1 MLALPGVRVST
12 SVRGIDEIVFGT
24 PLPYPLSLLTLNSRP
39 LVIALLGVV
48 AFALPGVVAFA
59 QLGVVRVVNTVVR

>member
-1 MLALPGVRVST
+1 MLALPGVRAST

-39 LVIALLGVV
+39 LVIAVLGIAVIALLGV
-48 AFALPGVVAFA
+48 AEDRIDSSA
-59 QLGVVRVVNTVVR
+59 

>member
-1 MLALPGVRVST
+1 M
-12 SVRGIDEIVFGT
+12 FGT